1 MGGIGL
7 ASQEK
12 HLLMEQWYRQYAP
25 FLFHYA
31 CQLTDRHSAEEAVQ
45 ETFRIAW
52 EAIQQ
57 QEVAYPKTWLRK
69 ITENVLKNQLRQS
82 GRREGLLVSADG
94 LPEDALGRCEDPVDV
109 ELEYSGLISR
119 QDLHLIKL
127 LAVDGCTYAE
137 AARELGTTAEA
148 CRKRAARAKRL
159 LRRLLED

>member
-7 ASQEK
+7 DSQDK

-31 CQLTDRHSAEEAVQ
+31 RQLTDHHSAEEAVQ

-52 EAIQQ
+52 EAVQR
-57 QEVAYPKTWLRK
+57 QEVEYPKTWLRK
-69 ITENVLKNQLRQS
+69 ITENVLKNQLRQKE
-82 GRREGLLVSADG
+82 RQANLLAGSDD
-94 LPEDALGRCEDPVDV
+94 PTALGTCEDPVDV
-109 ELEYSGLISR
+109 ELEYGGLISR

-137 AARELGTTAEA
+137 AAQELGTTAEA
-148 CRKRAARAKRL
+148 CRKRASRARQA
-159 LRRLLED
+159 LRKLLED